1 MTDTTQGEGASPAA
15 DELSLFQEATDDTL
29 EAFENPKIEKEPPAE
44 KPAEKPP
51 EKPGDKPPEKP
62 DEIQSLQQ
70 RLREEGE
77 ARRRVERERDEYA
90 TRMAQFAKP
99 QQPQEKPD
107 LFADPEKFVMSL
119 VKPLLDQ
126 QAQERQLEREQYSMD
141 TAVQRFGGEMVAQS
155 RGALEHFMQ
164 RGDPQAWDTY
174 NRAMKSHDPYG
185 VIAGWFHERST
196 LYQLQQAGG
205 IDALRKK
212 EREEALKDPEYL
224 KSALEY
230 AKKNASANGNFANR
244 PPVTAAIPT
253 MPSLGNIGAGGGD
266 ANPVEPS
273 DHELFRAAVSAKRR

>member
-15 DELSLFQEATDDTL
+15 DELSLFQEATDNTL
-29 EAFENPKIEKEPPAE
+29 EAFENPKEPAE
-44 KPAEKPP
+44 KPVDKPAEKPP
-51 EKPGDKPPEKP
+51 EEKPQPEKP
-62 DEIQSLQQ
+62 EDVQSLMQ

-99 QQPQEKPD
+99 PQQPPEKPD

-119 VKPLLDQ
+119 VKPLLDR
-126 QAQERQLEREQYSMD
+126 QAEQAQLERENTSMER
-141 TAVQRFGGEMVAQS
+141 AAERFGPEMVAQS
-155 RGALEHFMQ
+155 RGALEHFMKS
-164 RGDPQAWDTY
+164 GDPQAWDIHG
-174 NRAMKSHDPYG
+174 RAMKSHDPYG
-185 VIAGWFHERST
+185 LIVRWFHDRST

-224 KSALEY
+224 KTALEY
-230 AKKNASANGNFANR
+230 AKKNATASGNFANR
-244 PPVTAAIPT
+244 PPVTAAIPN

-273 DHELFRAAVSAKRR
+273 DFELFRAATSAKRR